1 MIIVFL
7 LSKWKVF
14 VSLSYYL
21 RIKVLLLQF
30 GANPN
35 CLTHGAQMTPL
46 MLSCLIGSTLA
57 TTALIEHGAQ
67 IDAYDVNRTTA
78 LMHAASN
85 GNDECVRAL
94 LDAGGSWHRV
104 CCMSVCV

>member
-1 MIIVFL
+1 MA
-7 LSKWKVF
+7 
-14 VSLSYYL
+14 
-21 RIKVLLLQF
+21 LLLQF

-35 CLTHGAQMTPL
+35 CLTHGTQMTPL

-94 LDAGGSWHRV
+94 LDAGGNV
-104 CCMSVCV
+104 CMSVYMCAVMGWLVGWGL